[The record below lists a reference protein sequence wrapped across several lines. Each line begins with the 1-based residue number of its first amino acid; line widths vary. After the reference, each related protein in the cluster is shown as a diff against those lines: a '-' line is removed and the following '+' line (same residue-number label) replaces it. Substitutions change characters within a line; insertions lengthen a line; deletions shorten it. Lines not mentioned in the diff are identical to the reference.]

1 MKNRAT
7 PIPNSRNRRPKTK
20 NKTTRTRAASKS
32 AYPAII
38 VFDVDGVLVDTRQSF
53 HRTAIE
59 TVRFFTKKP
68 ITVREFHSWK
78 NRPGFNDDWILCTT
92 WVQELGFNVAFK
104 QIKRK
109 FQQLY
114 WGKNGNGFV
123 LGERWLLSPAAL
135 RRLGRRSELAIFTGR
150 YYREMDYTLDRN
162 KVRKLFSEIMTVE
175 RAKRPKPA
183 PDGLL
188 KILAGR
194 DPSTALYLGDTVDDA
209 LAAKAA
215 KVPFIGVL
223 PRDGEERRERGATLK
238 RLGALTILGRVNE
251 LEAWLQK
258 RFRP

>member
-1 MKNRAT
+1 M
-7 PIPNSRNRRPKTK
+7 
-20 NKTTRTRAASKS
+20 
-32 AYPAII
+32 YPRII
-38 VFDVDGVLVDTRQSF
+38 VFDVDGVLVDTRESF

-68 ITVREFHSWK
+68 VTIREFHAWK
-78 NRPGFNDDWILCTT
+78 NRPGFNDDWILCST
-92 WVQELGFNVAFK
+92 WVRELGFDVTFHR
-104 QIKRK
+104 IKRK

-114 WGKNGNGFV
+114 WGKNGRGLV
-123 LGERWLLSPAAL
+123 LGERWLLAPAAL
-135 RRLGRRSELAIFTGR
+135 RRLGRRSEIAIFTGR
-150 YYREMDYTLDRN
+150 CDREMDYTLDRI

-175 RAKRPKPA
+175 RTKRPKPA

-215 KVPFIGVL
+215 KVPFVGVL
-223 PRDGEERRERGATLK
+223 PHDGEERRQRGATLK
-238 RLGALTILGRVNE
+238 RLGALTILGSVNE
-251 LEAWLQK
+251 LEGLLQK

>member
-1 MKNRAT
+1 M
-7 PIPNSRNRRPKTK
+7 PNSRNRRRKTAK
-20 NKTTRTRAASKS
+20 KSTRARATAKP

-38 VFDVDGVLVDTRQSF
+38 VFDVDGVLVDTRESF

-68 ITVREFHSWK
+68 VTLREFHAWK

-92 WVQELGFNVAFK
+92 WVKELGFDVTFS

-114 WGKNGNGFV
+114 WGKNGHGFV

-135 RRLGRRSELAIFTGR
+135 RRLGRRSQLAIFTGR

-162 KVRKLFSEIMTVE
+162 KVRNLFSEIMTVE

-194 DPSTALYLGDTVDDA
+194 DPSTALYLGDTIDDA

-215 KVPFIGVL
+215 KVPFVGVL
-223 PRDGEERRERGATLK
+223 PRDGEERRQRGATLK

-251 LEAWLQK
+251 LEDWLQK